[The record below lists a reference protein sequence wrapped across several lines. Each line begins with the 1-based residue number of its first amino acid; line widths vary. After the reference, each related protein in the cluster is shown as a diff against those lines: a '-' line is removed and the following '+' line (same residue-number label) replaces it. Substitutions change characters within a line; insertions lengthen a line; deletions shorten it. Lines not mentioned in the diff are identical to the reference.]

1 MVHCVSLLLSLGY
14 KVRAKVWSSYSSREG
29 LRSVYLITILL
40 TWIRLI
46 IIQRKQRRDC
56 GMRMDVFKN
65 NGSSLVTSRQPEPKA
80 ANLLG
85 VVMLVWQYW

>member
-1 MVHCVSLLLSLGY
+1 
-14 KVRAKVWSSYSSREG
+14 
-29 LRSVYLITILL
+29 
-40 TWIRLI
+40 
-46 IIQRKQRRDC
+46 
-56 GMRMDVFKN
+56 MRMDVFKN